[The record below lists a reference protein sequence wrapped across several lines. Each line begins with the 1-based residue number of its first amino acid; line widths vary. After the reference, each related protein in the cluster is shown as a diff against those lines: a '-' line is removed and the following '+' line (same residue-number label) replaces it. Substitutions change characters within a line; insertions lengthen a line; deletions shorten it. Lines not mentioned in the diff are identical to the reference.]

1 MGSNSKSLLKDLLKQ
16 NETFEKMIKEI
27 ETFMV
32 TIETAKEKSGGKLTN
47 EEIQKIN
54 SNIVKLE
61 VTFNKTSEEKI
72 KIDTTAVNNKEKMA
86 NHELEKKIA
95 RRQEETTAIDNT
107 IEEVVNESEE
117 FKTQILQE
125 IESC

>member
-1 MGSNSKSLLKDLLKQ
+1 
-16 NETFEKMIKEI
+16 
-27 ETFMV
+27 MV